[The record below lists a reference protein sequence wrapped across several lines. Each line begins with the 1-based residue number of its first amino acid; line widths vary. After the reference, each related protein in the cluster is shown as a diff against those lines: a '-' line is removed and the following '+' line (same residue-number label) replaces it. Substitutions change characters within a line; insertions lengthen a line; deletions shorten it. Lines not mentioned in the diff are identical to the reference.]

1 MSPLV
6 QVRRDMR
13 RWCRAELLM
22 GHLVGRSIRLPLCG
36 TRADS
41 RLTQAAVDCLSD
53 YRDIRVE
60 VAAPTL
66 ARRRGVG
73 AGHRVAT
80 AQSDPARL
88 PRPMVLTPKRSP
100 SLDWWH
106 GVNESST
113 LGPGAPASRLEAPRA
128 AERVDARAGAER
140 GGDAPRAAARLRVA
154 RHTGETDACLG
165 AQPGVS
171 LLTPFRLLG
180 TEDDGKS
187 QGEAH
192 YELRSRRGKAPTST
206 GRLGQSA
213 CTRSD
218 SLRWRS
224 RRLNRVP
231 RCARR
236 SS

>member
-1 MSPLV
+1 
-6 QVRRDMR
+6 MR

-88 PRPMVLTPKRSP
+88 PRPMVVTPKRSP

-154 RHTGETDACLG
+154 GHSGRCCT
-165 AQPGVS
+165 S
-171 LLTPFRLLG
+171 LRVYGFSRNSHRRV
-180 TEDDGKS
+180 E
-187 QGEAH
+187 
-192 YELRSRRGKAPTST
+192 RSRIGQPV
-206 GRLGQSA
+206 GRPMRA
-213 CTRSD
+213 VD
-218 SLRWRS
+218 VAH
-224 RRLNRVP
+224 RVQHL
-231 RCARR
+231 C
-236 SS
+236 